1 MTEPRAAAPT
11 FTGTPPL
18 LDHLLQ
24 GCSRTFALTIPLLRE
39 PTRCEVT
46 VAYLLFRVADIF
58 EDSTRWAR
66 WKKLEELEELALFL
80 DDPSWQGA
88 EKLAAGWSTDPPVG
102 FPGYQELLSKFPA
115 VMRAAESVSP
125 QAWRLVS
132 THTARTCRAM
142 SSFVA
147 RERDGLLK
155 LRDLED
161 LKSYCYAVAG
171 IVGEMLTELFLL
183 SSDTLRPIAGRMREE
198 AASFGEALQLVN
210 ILKDRATDAGEGR
223 HYLPEGLEPDE
234 VFGLAQ
240 RDLAIASGY
249 CSRLERAGGDP
260 GIVAF
265 TALPVLLARAT
276 LDTVH
281 RLGAGA
287 KISREEVQ
295 ATVARLHEALER
307 GAVSALMENSAGQG
321 PRGEER

>member
-1 MTEPRAAAPT
+1 
-11 FTGTPPL
+11 
-18 LDHLLQ
+18 
-24 GCSRTFALTIPLLRE
+24 
-39 PTRCEVT
+39 
-46 VAYLLFRVADIF
+46 
-58 EDSTRWAR
+58 
-66 WKKLEELEELALFL
+66 
-80 DDPSWQGA
+80 
-88 EKLAAGWSTDPPVG
+88 
-102 FPGYQELLSKFPA
+102 
-115 VMRAAESVSP
+115 
-125 QAWRLVS
+125 
-132 THTARTCRAM
+132 M

-307 GAVSALMENSAGQG
+307 GAVSALMARGPEVKRDDNPPLAHGQPDSG
-321 PRGEER
+321 APQATLPGGARRAVPGDPPGDLRSNRA